1 MGNNSKQKKCIFK
14 RQKNLGT
21 VPSSKSEYITDGLQ
35 LAVQQRRCMEQFP
48 KRGVACARL
57 LAKLL
62 AIATVL
68 GAAGY
73 GMYKGISY
81 TQKKWEDIK
90 YTRYI
95 NSVQP
100 EHQEAAKD
108 LYNKRHQ
115 DVKMVHY
122 EVGESQKKGSGL
134 FSEYTAELNMYYD
147 ANNDGKADY
156 LIRQIVDSELF
167 YGWGEGSVA
176 NEVHGSWKKKL
187 NDVLIET
194 RRAGGKITVFSTGQV
209 INFSKERE

>member
-73 GMYKGISY
+73 GIYKGISY

-147 ANNDGKADY
+147 RD
-156 LIRQIVDSELF
+156 LCRS
-167 YGWGEGSVA
+167 
-176 NEVHGSWKKKL
+176 
-187 NDVLIET
+187 
-194 RRAGGKITVFSTGQV
+194 
-209 INFSKERE
+209 